1 MEFIR
6 KYGIYV
12 ATGLALLGFILLM
25 STPAVVSGDN
35 TVVSGIKAIFGGDVN
50 VAGWNVG
57 HIDPSGW
64 GLTAWIIG
72 VLGIA
77 GLVFFCVAPFIK
89 ALDLDNKLFPCIA
102 IGVAGLVL
110 AAGICAFG
118 VNTYGVRDTGIGGGW
133 VVGGILLVL
142 AGGLA
147 TVDPLLA
154 VFNK

>member
-1 MEFIR
+1 MELIR

-35 TVVSGIKAIFGGDVN
+35 TLVSGIKALFGADVDFL
-50 VAGWNVG
+50 WYHG
-57 HIDPSGW
+57 HLDPSGW
-64 GLTAWIIG
+64 GLTAWILG
-72 VLGIA
+72 LLGIV

-89 ALDLDNKLFPCIA
+89 AIDLDNKLYAFIA
-102 IGVAGLVL
+102 LGVAVLVL
-110 AAGICAFG
+110 ASGICAFG
-118 VNTYGVRDTGIGGGW
+118 VNCYGWSDTGIGGGW

-154 VFNK
+154 VLNK

>member
-1 MEFIR
+1 MELIR

-35 TVVSGIKAIFGGDVN
+35 TIVSGIKAIFGGDIT
-50 VAGWNVG
+50 VAVIFTG

-64 GLTAWIIG
+64 GLTAWILG
-72 VLGIA
+72 LLGIC

-102 IGVAGLVL
+102 IGVAVLVL
-110 AAGICAFG
+110 ASGICSFG
-118 VNTYGVRDTGIGGGW
+118 VNCYGWNNTGIGGGW

-147 TVDPLLA
+147 SVDPLLA
-154 VFNK
+154 LLGK